1 MMGPMRIK
9 YLVLLNEYHINR
21 NLKTATIILFNPS
34 DTDLKTRMYE
44 CKQYI
49 QEEIKGTQD
58 EKWKNKIG
66 NTNQLKMLQ
75 QACCHC
81 GQLEINSTSWQSR
94 TQHRNRTVAT
104 TEKKKKTHYYLYLLI
119 FNQAGMN
126 QNGKYIYMM
135 CVCHYFLLK
144 FQD

>member
-21 NLKTATIILFNPS
+21 NLKMATIILSNPS

-58 EKWKNKIG
+58 EDWKNKIG

-81 GQLEINSTSWQSR
+81 GQLEIINPTSWQSR
-94 TQHRNRTVAT
+94 TQHRNRTMAT
-104 TEKKKKTHYYLYLLI
+104 TEKNI
-119 FNQAGMN
+119 IIC
-126 QNGKYIYMM
+126 IY
-135 CVCHYFLLK
+135 
-144 FQD
+144 